1 MLPNLIILFLKY
13 LLFNWECIFN
23 NPFVFL
29 ISSFRVYLIKRD
41 VKEWNKMKESIKL
54 DGLIEIKNN
63 VKKIKNLN
71 ESKNNKLCKMN
82 NQLC

>member
-1 MLPNLIILFLKY
+1 
-13 LLFNWECIFN
+13 
-23 NPFVFL
+23 
-29 ISSFRVYLIKRD
+29 
-41 VKEWNKMKESIKL
+41 MKESIKL

-82 NQLC
+82 NQLCQC